1 MKIKNLLFLFAFFI
15 LASFLQSCGN
25 NSGESAVKEPTEQEV
40 ISSVDSISTEMDK
53 VIKEVET
60 KVEQTEKE
68 VDDLLD
74 GI

>member
-1 MKIKNLLFLFAFFI
+1 MKIKNLLFFAAFFI